1 MVKKNKVRDVF
12 DKYKYDRNSVTRS
25 RSWFS
30 QQLTL
35 LKAEQIQRNRLL
47 KPVQAGLLKDNIIP
61 GRMYMFVYDPKYKKT
76 LPYYDVFPLVFP
88 FAKTP
93 NGFLALNMHYLPYPL
108 RIMLMDRLMTYASD
122 KNMDEMTKIKF
133 SWATIARTAR
143 FNLAKPCIKEYLM
156 DNVKSQFRLV
166 PSSDWF
172 TALMLPV
179 EGFQKASTVKV
190 WAESRKRIK

>member
-166 PSSDWF
+166 PASDWF

>member
-1 MVKKNKVRDVF
+1 
-12 DKYKYDRNSVTRS
+12 
-25 RSWFS
+25 
-30 QQLTL
+30 
-35 LKAEQIQRNRLL
+35 
-47 KPVQAGLLKDNIIP
+47 
-61 GRMYMFVYDPKYKKT
+61 MYMFVYDPKYKKT

>member
-122 KNMDEMTKIKF
+122 KSMDEMTKIKF

-166 PSSDWF
+166 PASDWF